1 MSKDAFNWP
10 SYGEKNCK
18 EAMCHL
24 RDEEG
29 WKLYYELLA
38 PDLKAEAKLLER
50 FRPVNRSKFDVDTY
64 SLVRVLSDE
73 IPPLEV
79 GGCLLVFKSSITE
92 NFSILYRPRSG
103 IASDSVLD
111 FHLLYQMAFWTSY
124 ADIFLEYDKLSSEK
138 FSQLDLEAFNQE
150 DADIV
155 WNEMNSGYHKSF
167 ILPQELSFLG
177 WLDQLRSFANS
188 VNRNDYDG
196 IPIAPPKNSD
206 TFILFA
212 LPRKNQK

>member
-1 MSKDAFNWP
+1 MNKDVFNWP

-29 WKLYYELLA
+29 WKIYYELLA

-50 FRPVNRSKFDVDTY
+50 FRPVNRSTFDVDTY
-64 SLVRVLSDE
+64 SLVRVLSED

-92 NFSILYRPRSG
+92 NFSVLYRPRSG

-177 WLDQLRSFANS
+177 WLDQLRSFANA
-188 VNRNDYDG
+188 VNRHDYDG

-206 TFILFA
+206 TFVLFD
-212 LPRKNQK
+212 LPRKN

>member
-1 MSKDAFNWP
+1 MNTDVFNWH

-29 WKLYYELLA
+29 WNIYYELLA

-50 FRPVNRSKFDVDTY
+50 FRPVNRSTFDVDTY
-64 SLVRVLSDE
+64 SLVRVLSED

-167 ILPQELSFLG
+167 TLPQELSFLG
-177 WLDQLRSFANS
+177 WLDQLRRFANA
-188 VNRNDYDG
+188 VNHNDYLG

-206 TFILFA
+206 TFILFD
-212 LPRKNQK
+212 LPRKN

>member
-1 MSKDAFNWP
+1 MNKDVFNWP

-29 WKLYYELLA
+29 WNIYYELLA

-50 FRPVNRSKFDVDTY
+50 FRPVNRSTFDVDTY
-64 SLVRVLSDE
+64 SLVRVLSED
-73 IPPLEV
+73 IPPLEA

-138 FSQLDLEAFNQE
+138 FSQLDLEVFNQE

-155 WNEMNSGYHKSF
+155 WNEMNNGYHKSF

-177 WLDQLRSFANS
+177 WLDQLRRFANA
-188 VNRNDYDG
+188 VNHNDYDG

-206 TFILFA
+206 TFILFD
-212 LPRKNQK
+212 LPRKN

>member
-1 MSKDAFNWP
+1 MNKDVFNWS

-29 WKLYYELLA
+29 WKIYYELLA

-50 FRPVNRSKFDVDTY
+50 FRPVNRSTFDVDTY
-64 SLVRVLSDE
+64 SLVRVLAED

-92 NFSILYRPRSG
+92 NFSVLYRPRSG

-177 WLDQLRSFANS
+177 WLDQLRSFANA
-188 VNRNDYDG
+188 VNRHDYDG

-206 TFILFA
+206 TFILFD
-212 LPRKNQK
+212 LPRKN